1 MKKLT
6 LIMLILFSGT
16 LLFGQNIQQ
25 KEAEI
30 REMEFIEA
38 QALVQKNIE
47 TLKNIWAPGF
57 MVNAPL
63 NMVFIGGQVELVQAG
78 ILSYSSFTRVIEHV
92 MVLKDVVI
100 TMGSE
105 TVVPSGADPMAGQTI
120 QRRYTNIWTK
130 EKSDWVL
137 IARHANDICV
147 TEIVEAETN
156 RNPVNE
162 IAGDLKFKVSQN
174 PSRDN
179 FYLTIPEK
187 IAGKMNLQVFDSNG
201 RLMEIIKVSEGNKI
215 IPFGEAYHP
224 GIYFLG
230 VSLGAEKKT
239 IKLVKL

>member
-6 LIMLILFSGT
+6 LITLILFSVT

-25 KEAEI
+25 KEAEV
-30 REMEFIEA
+30 REMELIEA
-38 QALVQKNIE
+38 QALVQKDIE
-47 TLKNIWAPGF
+47 TLKKIWAPGF

-78 ILSYSSFTRVIEHV
+78 ILSYTSFTRVIEHV

-105 TVVPSGADPMAGQTI
+105 TVVPAGADPRAGQTI

-147 TEIVEAETN
+147 TEIIEGAMN
-156 RNPVNE
+156 RNTIGE
-162 IAGDLKFKVSQN
+162 IIDDLNVKVSQN

-179 FYLTIPEK
+179 FYLHLPGK
-187 IAGKMNLQVFDSNG
+187 IGGKINLQVFDSNG
-201 RLMEIIKVSEGNKI
+201 RLMEIIKVSEDSKI

-230 VSLGAEKKT
+230 VSFGTDKKT